1 LDNPLGQE
9 GETVERSSQRKMW
22 KAAVAAL
29 WLVACGGAPAD
40 TSMPVDQARALN
52 SDTTA
57 TFVRTQ
63 SLLESAT
70 ALARGAGT
78 LPEGLT
84 ADDFDVA
91 MVRQVL
97 EACFT
102 ETVALA
108 EGQSREGV
116 PDPAVAA
123 VGPEIRPLTERPPVG
138 RMQPCRPA
146 RMQVLESYASTA
158 LPEVKEYVMQRVLD
172 MDALRVNLND
182 VLVQQLEALE
192 NVATRARMDADR
204 LRLTAEERRALAQS
218 STDEATR
225 TQAESDFDAVTAS
238 LDQVMA
244 VVEQIEA
251 GITDMRQLRRQ
262 LIEEAARNLAQLGE

>member
-1 LDNPLGQE
+1 MVLG
-9 GETVERSSQRKMW
+9 V
-22 KAAVAAL
+22 
-29 WLVACGGAPAD
+29 WLAACGGAPTD
-40 TSMPVDQARALN
+40 TSMPVNQARALN

-63 SLLESAT
+63 ALLESAT
-70 ALARGAGT
+70 ELARSAGT

-102 ETVALA
+102 ETVTMAS
-108 EGQSREGV
+108 GQSREGV
-116 PDPAVAA
+116 PDPAVAEF
-123 VGPEIRPLTERPPVG
+123 GPEVRPLTERPAVG

-172 MDALRVNLND
+172 IDALRVNLND

-192 NVATRARMDADR
+192 NVAMRARMDADR
-204 LRLTAEERRALAQS
+204 LRLTAEQRRAQAQAQS
-218 STDEATR
+218 DESVRA
-225 TQAESDFDAVTAS
+225 QAESDFDVVTAS
-238 LDQVMA
+238 LDQVIA
-244 VVEQIEA
+244 VVEQIES
-251 GITDMRQLRRQ
+251 GISDMRQLRRQ
-262 LIEEAARNLAQLGE
+262 LIEETARNLAQLGE

>member
-1 LDNPLGQE
+1 
-9 GETVERSSQRKMW
+9 
-22 KAAVAAL
+22 
-29 WLVACGGAPAD
+29 
-40 TSMPVDQARALN
+40 
-52 SDTTA
+52 
-57 TFVRTQ
+57 
-63 SLLESAT
+63 
-70 ALARGAGT
+70 
-78 LPEGLT
+78 
-84 ADDFDVA
+84 
-91 MVRQVL
+91 
-97 EACFT
+97 
-102 ETVALA
+102 
-108 EGQSREGV
+108 
-116 PDPAVAA
+116 
-123 VGPEIRPLTERPPVG
+123 
-138 RMQPCRPA
+138 
-146 RMQVLESYASTA
+146 MQVLESYASTA